1 MLYREALGKVIREW
15 RQDRKMTLR
24 MVANDLMAFNYLSE
38 VERGEKE
45 LSSELIGV
53 VASGLGVEI
62 HDLIIEA
69 GYRMAEDLVAVPD
82 TAESLFIPDSSSAWY
97 RQYDDLQV

>member
-45 LSSELIGV
+45 LSSELLEI
-53 VASGLGVEI
+53 VASGLGV
-62 HDLIIEA
+62 HVYDLIIEA
-69 GYRMAEDLVAVPD
+69 GYRMAEDQVAVPD
-82 TAESLFIPDSSSAWY
+82 TAESLFVPDSSSAWY

>member
-15 RQDRKMTLR
+15 RQERNLTLR
-24 MVANDLMAFNYLSE
+24 MVAQDRMAFNYLSE
-38 VERGEKE
+38 IERGEKE
-45 LSSELIGV
+45 LSSELLPT

-69 GYRMAEDLVAVPD
+69 GYRMAEGLVAVPD
-82 TAESLFIPDSSSAWY
+82 TAESLFVPDTSSAWNH
-97 RQYDDLQV
+97 QYDDLQV